1 MPSGFLESRS
11 GRPWSSDR
19 DGDDF
24 EFYQGSGSSALEVVV
39 VDHDERPTKE
49 FLQSAYSDRRGGR
62 VNPILVVAL
71 YDDHAGLCG
80 PSGEEPPVY
89 RDVDRGQA
97 DRVCDTALDE
107 PDRHAAQR
115 FLTEMLP
122 QLDEELTGLRN
133 QGLLSTHELKVGV
146 PERDD
151 WADATECAQQAIDDD
166 PRELIEG
173 LNYDIDQ
180 LTDQSYVLKDTND
193 GHERAVAMFLRE
205 DESFD
210 HAQERFVGQ
219 SPVAYALNEADKRNL
234 EYVIGSSGDTLRL
247 YTTNPDA
254 GFGSRGRTDTYVEVN
269 TSLLADEKA
278 AYLWLLFS
286 ANALREGGTLHDIM
300 ERSKDYAA
308 ALGERL
314 RERIYDDV
322 VPDLAEAIAR
332 ARDLDDPTK
341 EQLDETYEMTLVL
354 LYRLLFVAYAEDEE
368 FLPRRRN
375 ERYDRHSLK
384 QKAHDLHDFVES
396 DGSFDAA
403 FYDHWDDVMHLS
415 RAVHHGHDELGLPA
429 YDGRLLSEDEDIS
442 EAGAKLADIRLDNA
456 EFGPVLAKLLIDETG
471 DGYEGPV
478 DFRNIG
484 VREFGVIYEGLLE
497 SELSL
502 AEQPL
507 GIEVDDG
514 DEHYVPVDLKENP
527 DAEVV
532 IEENEVYLHGQ
543 SGERKATGTYYTKT
557 RFVEHLLDHSLE
569 PAIDEHIE
577 RVDRLRE
584 EEGDNAAADAF
595 FDIRISD
602 IAMGSGHFLVGAVD
616 RIESRLYAYLT
627 ENPLPPVEEE
637 LDNLEDAALE
647 AFQDEDYAPPIE
659 RGQLLRR
666 QVARRCIYGVD
677 INPLATELARLS
689 IWVHTFVPGLP
700 LTFLEY
706 NLRAGDSIVGI
717 GSLDEIDN
725 ILGSSKGE
733 NYSLSS
739 FTSGDVVDDIK
750 DDIEALGDF
759 ADASAE
765 QVAEVRRTREEID
778 RRLEPVRARFEI
790 LAASRVDDEVEPQV
804 ASKTDVDP
812 TKLSSYERTQ
822 DVLGPFDTLHF
833 PAAFPEVFMDG
844 GGFDVIVG
852 NPPWDKVRFE
862 PQQFWVTRHPGLNTV
877 PATRRDDHMDE
888 LREKYPHQ
896 AKEEER
902 ERQQREE
909 YQQYVKNSFED
920 QGRGH
925 YDYAKLFVERATE
938 ILNDEGELGYVLPRQ
953 SLVLSGWKKLRQ
965 RLIEG
970 SELTLLQARN
980 SGGWIFENVEPRY
993 MIVLITSSPSENVGA
1008 HIWPAIERE
1017 RAIDEIS
1024 LSNSIYLS
1032 YDDLANL
1039 TTEDRL
1045 VIPWF
1050 NDSGARDVFPKMEQR
1065 NRLSREGG
1073 WFTGKHDAHW
1083 DFRGSGPHSHLSNSE
1098 RESHHWR
1105 VFMTRSVDQFE
1116 INEEKEFRRFVDPEE
1131 LYEEGDDLTKSGSE
1145 IRFSEDHPT
1154 VTFRHVSRNDDTRTM
1169 IATMLPEAEF
1179 VYCKGYVH
1187 AVDHQAGTTKEELL
1201 ALLAYFNSFTCDWWA
1216 RRIVD
1221 RHVTSPAINNLPV
1234 PEWND
1239 EQINCAANLAAELT
1253 RRGGTETLSGG
1264 RTIPEDTGYETT
1276 DRDEIRAQIESIVAK
1291 GFELE
1296 RDELGT
1302 ILHDFSKK
1310 ACSRDLRERILS
1322 LAEDSTSDAPTA
1334 EQDDD

>member
-1 MPSGFLESRS
+1 
-11 GRPWSSDR
+11 
-19 DGDDF
+19 
-24 EFYQGSGSSALEVVV
+24 
-39 VDHDERPTKE
+39 
-49 FLQSAYSDRRGGR
+49 
-62 VNPILVVAL
+62 
-71 YDDHAGLCG
+71 
-80 PSGEEPPVY
+80 
-89 RDVDRGQA
+89 
-97 DRVCDTALDE
+97 
-107 PDRHAAQR
+107 
-115 FLTEMLP
+115 
-122 QLDEELTGLRN
+122 
-133 QGLLSTHELKVGV
+133 
-146 PERDD
+146 
-151 WADATECAQQAIDDD
+151 
-166 PRELIEG
+166 
-173 LNYDIDQ
+173 
-180 LTDQSYVLKDTND
+180 
-193 GHERAVAMFLRE
+193 
-205 DESFD
+205 
-210 HAQERFVGQ
+210 
-219 SPVAYALNEADKRNL
+219 
-234 EYVIGSSGDTLRL
+234 
-247 YTTNPDA
+247 
-254 GFGSRGRTDTYVEVN
+254 
-269 TSLLADEKA
+269 
-278 AYLWLLFS
+278 
-286 ANALREGGTLHDIM
+286 
-300 ERSKDYAA
+300 
-308 ALGERL
+308 
-314 RERIYDDV
+314 
-322 VPDLAEAIAR
+322 
-332 ARDLDDPTK
+332 
-341 EQLDETYEMTLVL
+341 
-354 LYRLLFVAYAEDEE
+354 
-368 FLPRRRN
+368 
-375 ERYDRHSLK
+375 
-384 QKAHDLHDFVES
+384 
-396 DGSFDAA
+396 
-403 FYDHWDDVMHLS
+403 
-415 RAVHHGHDELGLPA
+415 
-429 YDGRLLSEDEDIS
+429 
-442 EAGAKLADIRLDNA
+442 
-456 EFGPVLAKLLIDETG
+456 
-471 DGYEGPV
+471 
-478 DFRNIG
+478 
-484 VREFGVIYEGLLE
+484 VIYEGLLE

-514 DEHYVPVDLKENP
+514 DEHYVPVDAEENP

-577 RVDRLRE
+577 RIDRLRE

-750 DDIEALGDF
+750 NDIEALGDF

-778 RRLEPVRARFEI
+778 RHLEPVRARFDI
-790 LAASRVDDEVEPQV
+790 LAASRVDDEVEPQA
-804 ASKTDVDP
+804 ASKTDFDP
-812 TKLSSYERTQ
+812 TNLSSYEQAQ

-833 PAAFPEVFMDG
+833 PAAFPEVFMEG

-852 NPPWDKVRFE
+852 NPPWDKVLFE
-862 PQQFWVTRHPGLNTV
+862 PQQFWVTRHPGLNAV
-877 PATRRDDHMDE
+877 PATRRDEHIEE

-902 ERQQREE
+902 EKQQREQ
-909 YQQYVKNSFED
+909 YQQYIKGSFED

-925 YDYAKLFVERATE
+925 YDYSKLFVERATDL
-938 ILNDEGELGYVLPRQ
+938 LNSSGELGYVLPRQ
-953 SLVLSGWKKLRQ
+953 CLVLSGWKKLRR
-965 RLIEG
+965 RLIED
-970 SELTLLQARN
+970 SKLTALQARN
-980 SGGWIFENVEPRY
+980 TGGWIFENVEPRY
-993 MIVLITSSPSENVGA
+993 MIVLVTSSPSEDAGA
-1008 HIWPAIERE
+1008 HIWPAIEDE
-1017 RAIDEIS
+1017 RSIEDVS

-1032 YDDLANL
+1032 YADLCNL
-1039 TTEDRL
+1039 TTENRL
-1045 VIPWF
+1045 VVPWF
-1050 NDSGARDVFPKMEQR
+1050 DNEGARDVFPKMEQ
-1065 NRLSREGG
+1065 NSRLTHSEG
-1073 WFTGKHDAHW
+1073 WISGKHDSRW
-1083 DFRGSGPHSHLSNSE
+1083 DFTGSGQHSHLSNSE
-1098 RESHHWR
+1098 QEDHHWR
-1105 VFMTRSVDQFE
+1105 VFMTRSVDQYE
-1116 INEEKEFRRFVDPEE
+1116 INEEKEFRRFADPEK
-1131 LYEEGDDLTKSGSE
+1131 LYQEDEDVIRSGSTVKLGA
-1145 IRFSEDHPT
+1145 DHPT
-1154 VTFRHVSRNDDTRTM
+1154 VVFRYVARNDDTRTM
-1169 IATMLPEAEF
+1169 ISTALPETGF
-1179 VYCKGYVH
+1179 QYCAGYIH
-1187 AVDHQAGTTKEELL
+1187 AVVHEPEATAEDLL
-1201 ALLAYFNSFTCDWWA
+1201 ALCAYFNSFTCDWWL

-1221 RHVTSPAINNLPV
+1221 RHVNSPMVNHVPL
-1234 PEWND
+1234 PEWSD
-1239 EQINCAANLAAELT
+1239 DQVSRVADLSAELI
-1253 RRGGTETLSGG
+1253 RRGGTETLPGG
-1264 RTIPEDTGYETT
+1264 RDIPSNTGHGAT